1 MAKSKAKNLKKKKK
15 VSTYDDKL
23 IKIIAASVVGVVA
36 ILVAIM
42 GIVSYNNS
50 YVCKVGGKRV
60 MTYEYKNFLGVVM
73 EEMQTEAEDALEEDE
88 EFDAIKFWTDEKI
101 AEAKKQA
108 LEDACDWKANYLLAK
123 KAGYGMNIFERND
136 YYDELDVQ
144 LQNTY
149 SYFLQQ
155 YGMNQYS
162 FSYNDFISY
171 MTNGMDLSQ
180 YRKYA
185 LQDRVISDYETALK
199 EKYSVSDTEIKDKY
213 TAEEDTFRKVVLNT
227 YAITLPEIPEVPELP
242 KDLSGEYTKLEDL
255 DEESEKYIDDLKAYV
270 EKVEKDVEDEKFV
283 KDSDKAKAAKNY
295 AKDINELIDALETK
309 KDIKTKMTGIYDQ
322 LLKNGKFT
330 GEGFKEDKST
340 TSSTTTSTAKPLAT
354 AKPSASATEKTD
366 ATEAPATDAATNAA
380 KDSATE
386 SATATTAPSG
396 SATAAP
402 TAKPSEDKKEESD
415 KDKTKYKEYKD
426 ATLTDLA
433 KNDGDL
439 FTSTSGKY
447 EFTKEE
453 AEKNKK
459 EKLEIY
465 DFANSLVWADDK
477 HTSIKSDNEK
487 YTVES
492 VLDEKK
498 DFGEGK
504 VKTKVVLL
512 EDDKYIYIVECVGI
526 KDLDTNSEVWLTGET
541 DKDKNPVKETSCIKD
556 DVDAAVREDKLEA
569 ELETKRTEAK
579 HKISKTKADNQQK
592 IVDEVVK
599 NFKTESKEA

>member
-73 EEMQTEAEDALEEDE
+73 EEMQSEHEDSLKEGE

-101 AEAKKQA
+101 AEAKKEA
-108 LEDACDWKANYLLAK
+108 LKDACDWKANYLLAK

-136 YYDELDVQ
+136 YYAELDVQ

-149 SYFLQQ
+149 GYFLQQ
-155 YGMNQYS
+155 YGMNQNS

-185 LQDRVISDYETALK
+185 LQDRVISDYENALK

-213 TAEEDTFRKVVLNT
+213 TEEEDTFRKVVLNS
-227 YAITLPEIPEVPELP
+227 YAITLPEIPDVPAVP
-242 KDLSGEYTKLEDL
+242 KDLEGEYTKLEDL
-255 DEESEKYIDDLKAYV
+255 DEESDKYIDDLKAYV

-295 AKDINELIDALETK
+295 AKDINELIEALETK

-340 TSSTTTSTAKPLAT
+340 TSTSTSTAKPLAT
-354 AKPSASATEKTD
+354 ATPSASATEKTD
-366 ATEAPATDAATNAA
+366 ATEAPATDAATDAA
-380 KDSATE
+380 KGPDAEKET
-386 SATATTAPSG
+386 ATAAPSG
-396 SATAAP
+396 TATAAP
-402 TAKPSEDKKEESD
+402 TAKPSTDKKDEAD

-453 AEKNKK
+453 ADKDKDG
-459 EKLEIY
+459 LAIY
-465 DFANSLVWADDK
+465 DFAMSLVWGDDK

-526 KDLDTNSEVWLTGET
+526 KDLDTNSEVWLTGEK
-541 DKDKNPVKETSCIKD
+541 DKDKNPVKETTCVKD
-556 DVDAAVREDKLEA
+556 DVEAAVREDKLEV
-569 ELETKRTEAK
+569 ELEAKRAEAK
-579 HKISKTKADNQQK
+579 HKISKTKADNQKK
-592 IVDEVVK
+592 IVDEVVP
-599 NFKTESKEA
+599 NFKKESKEA